1 MLNRKGLD
9 RNVRKPSHSVG
20 PSLCGRNV
28 SSPFRSRLQRIITMK
43 RRYLFILALLSVCLQ
58 AEADE
63 GMWMINAI
71 DQALE
76 KKMQERGLKLS
87 AGEIYNADAPGTTIS
102 DAVVSLEFGCTG
114 SMISD
119 RGLMITNH
127 HCAYSDVYALSSV
140 EHNYLEDG
148 YWAMTSGQEMPIKGK
163 KVYFLKRV
171 LDVTAEAEGMLAEA
185 ESRGQVL
192 GSRKLGF
199 LMEKKYKEQT
209 GLDAWF
215 SSMWSGSKY
224 YVALYEVYS
233 DVRLVAA
240 PPVSVAAFGG
250 DIDNWEWPQHKCDFA
265 LYRIYTA
272 PDGSPAEYSDGNI
285 PLRPD
290 RTLRISLDGYE
301 PGDFAMVIGF
311 PGITNRYSSSY
322 AVDFKERVSL
332 PVSNRLRAD
341 QMSIINSWMERDPSV
356 RLKYSDYYFSLS
368 NVQEMNEGEV
378 QCYRRFDVVEKK
390 AAREK
395 RLQEWIESDPELDA
409 LWGDMLE
416 LSSQKYS
423 ATEQVQRN
431 LVYYRETLVRG
442 TRFSRIVPR
451 INVLKNDVLK
461 SKGIRPHRVIDRG
474 GPDSAEVRCC
484 RGYRFCGRDFDAV
497 RSYLLREY
505 DDIDL
510 RVERDLLEYAVE
522 TFYENVDTVWTG
534 PYQKELKKRFTGQD
548 GRCDYASLTDWLWD
562 GSFLTDPSRL
572 EKFISEKHTVNE
584 YRQDP
589 LYRFFQDIGVRE
601 FNSVLDDIEGDPDLL
616 SLSREYTRALYRMN
630 LSEGIPQYPDAN
642 STMRIT
648 YGTVGPVE
656 PYDGVICSWQSTAAG
671 ILEKYDPEKYEYTL
685 HEDWKRLLE
694 SGQWGRW
701 WQGGKGSM
709 PVDFLT
715 DNDITGGN
723 SGSPVLNASG
733 ELIGLAFDGNKESL
747 ASDSYYTPGYNKCVC
762 VDIRFILWTLDEYA
776 GMHRIIDELGL

>member
-1 MLNRKGLD
+1 M
-9 RNVRKPSHSVG
+9 
-20 PSLCGRNV
+20 
-28 SSPFRSRLQRIITMK
+28 
-43 RRYLFILALLSVCLQ
+43 CLQ
-58 AEADE
+58 AKADE

-127 HCAYSDVYALSSV
+127 HCAYSDVYALSTE

-148 YWAMTSGQEMPIKGK
+148 YWAMTSGQEVPIKGK

-185 ESRGQVL
+185 ESRGEVL

-199 LMEKKYKEQT
+199 LMEKKYKEQS
-209 GLDAWF
+209 GLEAWF

-311 PGITNRYSSSY
+311 PGITHRYSSSY

-378 QCYRRFDVVEKK
+378 QCYRRFNVVEAK
-390 AAREK
+390 ASLEK
-395 RLQEWIESDPELDA
+395 LLQEWIESDPERDA
-409 LWGDMLE
+409 VWGDMLA
-416 LSSQKYS
+416 LASRKYS

-461 SKGIRPHRVIDRG
+461 SKGMRP
-474 GPDSAEVRCC
+474 
-484 RGYRFCGRDFDAV
+484 
-497 RSYLLREY
+497 
-505 DDIDL
+505 
-510 RVERDLLEYAVE
+510 LEYLE
-522 TFYENVDTVWTG
+522 KLGWTG
-534 PYQKELKKRFTGQD
+534 PDVWYAHGIHFNDEELKVLASTGTGIAHCPVSNMKLGSGVCRVPEMLQLGID
-548 GRCDYASLTDWLWD
+548 VALGVD
-562 GSFLTDPSRL
+562 GSASNDGSDLMAEMRACYLLHRLVSSYDAPSGYDVL
-572 EKFISEKHTVNE
+572 KMATVGGAKVLG
-584 YRQDP
+584 RK
-589 LYRFFQDIGVRE
+589 DIGHLKEGMRADLFAVRT
-601 FNSVLDDIEGDPDLL
+601 DCIELAGATFGPESMLATVG
-616 SLSREYTRALYRMN
+616 LSR
-630 LSEGIPQYPDAN
+630 
-642 STMRIT
+642 
-648 YGTVGPVE
+648 
-656 PYDGVICSWQSTAAG
+656 
-671 ILEKYDPEKYEYTL
+671 
-685 HEDWKRLLE
+685 
-694 SGQWGRW
+694 
-701 WQGGKGSM
+701 
-709 PVDFLT
+709 PVDLT
-715 DNDITGGN
+715 IINGRVVAEDGHL
-723 SGSPVLNASG
+723 VLADEDEIYRNADK
-733 ELIGLAFDGNKESL
+733 AVH
-747 ASDSYYTPGYNKCVC
+747 SY
-762 VDIRFILWTLDEYA
+762 
-776 GMHRIIDELGL
+776 LGR